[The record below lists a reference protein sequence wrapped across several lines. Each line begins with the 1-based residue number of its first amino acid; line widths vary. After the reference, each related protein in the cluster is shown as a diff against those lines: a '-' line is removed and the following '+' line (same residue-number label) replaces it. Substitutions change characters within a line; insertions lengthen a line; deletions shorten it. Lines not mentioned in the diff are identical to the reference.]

1 MPAYANAQ
9 NSDRIS
15 LLDNFGAFDKGEQLF
30 VFGSLANIFPD
41 AFLILQI
48 INPNGDLCQIQQ
60 LTPLS
65 NGIFITESIPLK
77 GKICGIQGEYEI
89 KIYYGD
95 YSKQS
100 TFTVSSST
108 YQELDGSKYL
118 DLAINLVSEKINSIQ
133 ENTGANLDQFSDRL
147 DFIISRPSTNTI
159 SELEVLYVDLWTSY
173 FIEEDLYDI
182 DPVFRPAITSVL
194 DSTSKLMQNN
204 EISFDVSKNI
214 DEVTFSSLFYYE
226 IGDTRTAI
234 TKINDV
240 FVSLKNVDPIKVK
253 TKQTRT
259 FQELE
264 DILLNLMIKNHSL
277 MNRVIKE
284 EIAFIFARG
293 TGPVYSAEINDL
305 LDLLTQTRYLDVIS
319 RNNDPLF
326 KLIKNE
332 WDSTKS
338 SLAKKDSIE
347 KFLEPKD
354 KVSKLYQAALLVR
367 QLENVDR
374 FITSDKYSNSELA
387 NLISG
392 DWNKLAKSLEI
403 ATSVDDILDKETDI
417 KNMKSVIDASSR
429 ISKTIE
435 ISQLTNIDSGLIGD
449 WEFLL
454 SQVENSDSI
463 DEILEIVSAFDK
475 SINELREKRNPVS
488 ILKFEY
494 ETMKNKAEIQSDYN
508 NLYLINNALKILD
521 TAEKMAQGNPSVSRI
536 DRIEVLLAWTSEKA
550 PEIKA
555 DLASYSKD
563 TFKIRASDILQR
575 AKSIENLVDMSLTKN
590 RFLNKYT
597 DFTNS
602 MQERIAEAQNL
613 VIQNDLD
620 AADNLV
626 RELFAEWVQ
635 VSEAYSSD
643 PNGSDVGYSVDEL
656 KRIDYKNRLEY
667 VSQTVSNFY
676 NHDFLPYNNNYIHMK
691 QEISELIEYGNYVD
705 AELKLGELRSYISD
719 HLTLNNDDII
729 YEIQFDQEK
738 DIWILQGF
746 VNKPDGL
753 RKKEMRQDLYLTVYD
768 GSGKI
773 HSTLEFTDTKSGGFY
788 TQWHAPTEPGIYVIV
803 LKYMDSKASQVINI
817 EDKTQRTFSSNE
829 LDGLELAREFKELK
843 SFIETFAGENYVDDS
858 RIGSVQNEI
867 KKALTDRN
875 SEMADQKLSELKR
888 LIERYLPITS
898 RYGVVEAQYE
908 NDKLIISGAVQKIIS
923 FREDLYVDVFDQQGN
938 LVEEI
943 ALKDS
948 ASGRFSE
955 VLSMPFSPGIYVAQL
970 QYHDLIVTDFFTV
983 L

>member
-1 MPAYANAQ
+1 M
-9 NSDRIS
+9 
-15 LLDNFGAFDKGEQLF
+15 
-30 VFGSLANIFPD
+30 
-41 AFLILQI
+41 
-48 INPNGDLCQIQQ
+48 
-60 LTPLS
+60 S

-118 DLAINLVSEKINSIQ
+118 DLAIDLVSEKINSIQ
-133 ENTGANLDQFSDRL
+133 ENTGANLVQFSDRL
-147 DFIISRPSTNTI
+147 DSIISSPATNTI
-159 SELEVLYVDLWTSY
+159 SELEELYVDLWSSY

-214 DEVTFSSLFYYE
+214 DVVTFSSLFYYE

-234 TKINDV
+234 TKLNDV
-240 FVSLKNVDPIKVK
+240 FISLKNVDPIKVE

-277 MNRVIKE
+277 MSRMVKE

-293 TGPVYSAEINDL
+293 TGPVYSTEINDL

-326 KLIKNE
+326 KLIQIE
-332 WDSTKS
+332 WESTKS

-354 KVSKLYQAALLVR
+354 KVSKLHQAALLVR

-374 FITSDKYSNSELA
+374 FITSDKNSNSELA

-392 DWNKLAKSLEI
+392 DWNKLAKSLEL

-521 TAEKMAQGNPSVSRI
+521 TAEKMAQGNPTVSRI
-536 DRIEVLLAWTSEKA
+536 DRIEVLLTWTSEKA

-597 DFTNS
+597 DFTDS
-602 MQERIAEAQNL
+602 LQERIAEAQNL

-635 VSEAYSSD
+635 VSEAYASD
-643 PNGSDVGYSVDEL
+643 PNGSDVGYNVDEL
-656 KRIDYKNRLEY
+656 KRIDYRNRLEY

-676 NHDFLPYNNNYIHMK
+676 NNDFLSYQNNYLYMK
-691 QEISELIEYGNYVD
+691 QDISELIEYGNFVD

-719 HLTLNNDDII
+719 HLTLNNDNII

-738 DIWILQGF
+738 DIWIIEGF

-803 LKYMDSKASQVINI
+803 LKYMNSKASQVINI

-829 LDGLELAREFKELK
+829 LDGLELAREFEELK

-898 RYGVVEAQYE
+898 RYGVVEAQYA

-955 VLSMPFSPGIYVAQL
+955 VLSMSFSPGIYVAQL
-970 QYHDLIVTDFFTV
+970 QYHDLTVTDFFTV